1 MGLGISTGGGGGNFL
16 DQVRYNTKEGRIYRV
31 DSRKDA
37 SDKWE
42 RVPVEITKEFTAAVD
57 IANALVGYM
66 KFKNGVDFI
75 LVPMGAE
82 MPPKPADRDYQAGFK
97 LHLMLGQESRGSD
110 EKGKVREIAG
120 TAALL
125 IEGIDAIVDE
135 AMAKEE
141 VANLIEV
148 PVIELEKAER
158 ISSKHGGA
166 NFKPVFKIVGYVPRD
181 DAFDVALEEPVEE
194 ESAPAHPN
202 SSGGDPLPF

>member
-1 MGLGISTGGGGGNFL
+1 MGLGISTGGSGGNFL

-31 DSRKDA
+31 DSQKDA
-37 SDKWE
+37 SDNWE

-57 IANALVGYM
+57 IANASVGYI
-66 KFKNGVDFI
+66 KFNNGVDFI

-82 MPPKPADRDYQAGFK
+82 MPPKPADRDYKAGFK
-97 LHLMLGQESRGSD
+97 LHLMLGQESRGHD

-125 IEGIDAIVDE
+125 IEGIDAVVDE

-148 PVIELEKAER
+148 PVIELEKTER
-158 ISSKHGGA
+158 ITGKHGA

-202 SSGGDPLPF
+202 STGGDPLPF